1 MRHLIRPLLIG
12 LVAAFASSVSFAA
25 CAQSAVATAAVSD
38 ELEADPWP
46 RQAMLGDASVTIY
59 APQVESWD
67 GNRLRFR
74 AVVALTAGAGQES
87 VGVIWASAMARVD
100 RVSRIVTLD
109 DLSVSRATFPTLADG
124 GAAAV
129 EALRALFESTPPT
142 VALDRVQASLAA
154 GDVKV
159 LGVPVRNVP
168 PRVFVS
174 DSAAVLVTI
183 SGEPVL
189 RAVPGTPFERVI
201 NTRALIL
208 RANRGWYLR
217 VYDNWMTADSI
228 DGRWYPAERLP
239 SGIDRIA
246 QNFAAGGQADFDGG
260 TTRSRR
266 SLRDGAPTV
275 YVSQTPAEL
284 IVFEGQPELQPI
296 AGTALLW
303 AANTSANVVVD
314 IVSGTYYVLLAGR
327 WFRSTSLN
335 GPWTFV
341 AARALPSDFAK
352 IPPHEPA
359 GAVLASVAGTPQAKE
374 AVIESSM
381 PQTATVPRA
390 NGPAF
395 SPAFDGYPQ
404 FRPITGTPL
413 HYVANSPTPV
423 IRVDPRS
430 YRALQAGVWFEATS
444 VIGPWRVAVS
454 VPPAVYSIPVSS
466 ALHNLTYVRIYKAT
480 PQVVEVGYTPGY
492 TGTFVTAEG
501 VVVRRHRVRLSSMGR
516 RALFRR
522 PRHLRQHAARSARGD
537 RPGLWARGRRGDA
550 EPGALRAC
558 LLGRRVRQRIRML
571 SSRRDR
577 ERLRSLGQR
586 GLHGVTLLPL
596 PGRPGQERREA
607 TEPPAWTTITS
618 PTSYGSVY
626 RYRASGWQKHTA
638 NGWESAA
645 PAESA
650 WATREHQARLAG
662 ADHFKCFRERGGADR
677 FARATQN

>member
-12 LVAAFASSVSFAA
+12 LVAAFAASVSFAA
-25 CAQSAVATAAVSD
+25 CAQSAVATAAVSA

-67 GNRLRFR
+67 GNRHRFR
-74 AVVALTAGAGQES
+74 AVVVLTAGAGQES

-129 EALRALFESTPPT
+129 KALRALFESTPPT

-154 GDVKV
+154 GDVKS

-189 RAVPGTPFERVI
+189 RAVSGTSFERVI

-266 SLRDGAPTV
+266 SLSNGAPTV

-341 AARALPSDFAK
+341 AARALPGDFAK

-374 AVIESSM
+374 AVLESSM
-381 PQTATVPRA
+381 PQTATVPRT

-430 YRALQAGVWFEATS
+430 YLALQAGVWFEATS

-501 VVVRRHRVRLSSMGR
+501 VVVRGTGYAYPPWVGERYFAAPATYGSTPLDQRLATGQPFGLVVGAVTPS
-516 RALFRR
+516 
-522 PRHLRQHAARSARGD
+522 PARY
-537 RPGLWARGRRGDA
+537 GLVCSGGAYAGGS
-550 EPGALRAC
+550 ECCHPGATENVYGHWGNAVYTGSRSYPYPAPGKSGGNYRAA
-558 LLGRRVRQRIRML
+558 
-571 SSRRDR
+571 
-577 ERLRSLGQR
+577 
-586 GLHGVTLLPL
+586 GVDDDHF
-596 PGRPGQERREA
+596 A
-607 TEPPAWTTITS
+607 DVN
-618 PTSYGSVY
+618 GSVY
-626 RYRASGWQKHTA
+626 RYRATGWQKHTA
-638 NGWESAA
+638 NGWERAA

-650 WATREHQARLAG
+650 WATREQQSRLAG